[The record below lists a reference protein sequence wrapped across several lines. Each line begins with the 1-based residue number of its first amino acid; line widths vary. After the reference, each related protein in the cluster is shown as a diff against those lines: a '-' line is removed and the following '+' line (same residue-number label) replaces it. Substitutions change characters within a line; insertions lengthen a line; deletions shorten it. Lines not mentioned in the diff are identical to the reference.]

1 MGTNQS
7 TKQKNRVSQAK
18 QKSPRETKASAER
31 KCIASGEIKPR
42 GELVRF
48 VVGPDDSLVPDIEGK
63 LPGRGLWLTSSRA
76 ALEKAIEKKLFARVA
91 NKSAKGTV
99 EIPTGLVEL
108 VERLLVERAIQAL
121 ALSRRS
127 GAIVSGFG
135 KVEAMLRAKAPIALF
150 EAQDGAAD
158 GRRKLLGLAKAW
170 QNDKKRPISVI
181 GSLKSDELG
190 LAFGRGS
197 VIHAALENS
206 GVADRVLTDFRRLD
220 GFRSWTPKS
229 WDQSQ

>member
-1 MGTNQS
+1 MGTDQS
-7 TKQKNRVSQAK
+7 TKQKNRARHAK
-18 QKSPRETKASAER
+18 QKPPRETGAAAER
-31 KCIASGEIKPR
+31 KCIASGELKPR
-42 GELVRF
+42 GELIRF
-48 VVGPDDSLVPDIEGK
+48 VVGPEGSLVPDVEGK

-76 ALEKAIEKKLFARVA
+76 GLEKAIAKKAFARA
-91 NKSAKGTV
+91 AKAAV
-99 EIPTGLVEL
+99 EIPAGLVDL

-150 EAQDGAAD
+150 EAQDDAAD

-181 GSLKSDELG
+181 GSLNSDELG

-197 VIHAALENS
+197 VIHAALEKS
-206 GVADRVLTDFRRLD
+206 GVADRVMTDFRRLD

-229 WDQSQ
+229 WDQK